1 MNTIGHLI
9 NGQLVMTAQRM
20 QDVYNPAT
28 GEVSKR
34 VALAPKETVEEAI
47 TAAQAAFPAW
57 RDTPPIKRARVM
69 FRYKELLEQ
78 KETDYFNTIIK
89 LMKKVDTPEKME
101 EIIAYYTDVPRF
113 YTNKSFQEEIAKAL
127 IRFNGHKGIIA
138 EVKRCSKFLDNFEI
152 RRALRETA
160 A

>member
-1 MNTIGHLI
+1 VGTVIADNIFISGFSLAFWGLITFIGLLFLSSI
-9 NGQLVMTAQRM
+9 VFAFQLRKYRRS
-20 QDVYNPAT
+20 D
-28 GEVSKR
+28 
-34 VALAPKETVEEAI
+34 
-47 TAAQAAFPAW
+47 
-57 RDTPPIKRARVM
+57 
-69 FRYKELLEQ
+69 ELLKQ
-78 KETDYFNTIIK
+78 KETDYFNAIIK

-113 YTNKSFQEEIAKAL
+113 YTDKAFQEEIAKAL
-127 IRFNGHKGIIA
+127 IHFNGHKGIIA